1 MKKYIIS
8 LILILTIS
16 LLVSCGSGSGEA
28 ILVINEESIP
38 EVEENIEEIEEI
50 EEEIEILEDTSCS
63 ENSGCETG
71 LLCIDNECQKL
82 TTLYDTESS
91 CDITCNFDTVII
103 STSDGDELTL
113 SRGQGSYTAAGALEW
128 KLVSS
133 ADYCMQEETLVAVK
147 LLKKN
152 YGRIIA
158 EEVVT
163 LTVGE
168 TSDIITH
175 PQIASIEFTLTVES
189 INEQCS

>member
-1 MKKYIIS
+1 MKKYVIS
-8 LILILTIS
+8 LILILIVS
-16 LLVSCGSGSGEA
+16 LLVSCGNGSGEA

-38 EVEENIEEIEEI
+38 DVEENAEEIEEI
-50 EEEIEILEDTSCS
+50 EEEIEILEDTSCLDNS
-63 ENSGCETG
+63 ECETG
-71 LLCIDNECQKL
+71 LLCINKECQKL
-82 TTLYDTESS
+82 TKLYDTESS
-91 CDITCNFDTVII
+91 CDMRCNFDSIVL
-103 STSDGDELTL
+103 STSDGDKLTL

-133 ADYCMQEETLVAVK
+133 ADYCMQDETLVAVK

-152 YGRIIA
+152 YGKIIS

-168 TSDIITH
+168 TSDTITH
-175 PQIASIEFTLTVES
+175 PQIASIGFTLTVES